1 MKKNMLWTI
10 PFLLTVGLG
19 TAQAEGMKCGAGKCG
34 GAMQQKSGVRNGL
47 LHEVKEKDSFRIVL
61 ESQKPLTVGNNDITV
76 TVMHNGQKRDNVKV
90 KIKFFMPEMPGMPY
104 MEYKTKL
111 KKANGVYKGS
121 VNLSMGG
128 TWQYQLKFKDAEGKV
143 HSVRGSVNM

>member
-10 PFLLTVGLG
+10 PLLLTLGLG
-19 TAQAEGMKCGAGKCG
+19 TAQADGMKCG
-34 GAMQQKSGVRNGL
+34 GAMAEKSSIQNGL
-47 LHEVKEKDSFRIVL
+47 LHEVKEKDGFRIVL
-61 ESQKPLTVGNNDITV
+61 ESQKPMIVGNNDITV
-76 TVMHNGQKRDNVKV
+76 TVMQNGQKRDNVKV

-111 KKANGVYKGS
+111 KKAHGVYQGS

-128 TWQYQLKFKDAEGKV
+128 TWQYRLKFKDAEDKV
-143 HSVRGSVNM
+143 HSVRGSVNI